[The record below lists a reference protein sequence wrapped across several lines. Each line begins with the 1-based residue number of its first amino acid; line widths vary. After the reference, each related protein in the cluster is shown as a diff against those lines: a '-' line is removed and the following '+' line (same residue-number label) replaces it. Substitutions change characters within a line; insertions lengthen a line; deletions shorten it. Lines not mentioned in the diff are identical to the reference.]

1 MSEYALEIRDLN
13 KSYDNKS
20 ALKGIDLLIKKGEF
34 YGFLGPNG
42 AGKTTTINIIT
53 GLTNKTSGS
62 VKVFGIDVVTEYR
75 RARRLV
81 GLSPQEPNLDFF
93 FPADT
98 VLNLQGGY
106 FGMSSSERK
115 MRTEELLEYFGLTEH
130 RKKPFRKLSGGLKRR
145 LLIARA
151 MMHKPKLLILDEP
164 TAGVDVEL
172 RKKIWDSMLELR
184 ENGTTILLTT
194 HYIEEAEELC
204 DKIAIINK
212 GEIIRDGDKNELM
225 DEIHY
230 QVIEVTPASPVNDIP
245 ELLKEYKC
253 RITKSKTLVFSLDK
267 KTQSMSGLLKALVS
281 ASVEVADLKTES
293 GRLEDLFL
301 RLTGSIATAG

>member
-1 MSEYALEIRDLN
+1 MSEYALEIRDL
-13 KSYDNKS
+13 KKTYDKKI
-20 ALKGIDLLIKKGEF
+20 ALNGINLIIKKGEF

-62 VKVFGIDVVTEYR
+62 VKVFGIDVVDDYR
-75 RARRLV
+75 QARRLV

-115 MRTEELLEYFGLTEH
+115 ARTEELLDYFGLTEH

-172 RKKIWDSMLELR
+172 RRKIWDSMLELK

-204 DKIAIINK
+204 DKIAIINH
-212 GEIIRDGDKNELM
+212 GEIILDGDKNELI

-230 QVIEVTPASPVNDIP
+230 QVIEVTPASPVNEIP
-245 ELLKEYKC
+245 ESLKEYKC
-253 RITKSKTLVFSLDK
+253 RKTKKQTLVFTLDK
-267 KTQSMSGLLKALVS
+267 KTQSMSGLLKALVNS
-281 ASVEVADLKTES
+281 NIEIADLKTES
-293 GRLEDLFL
+293 RRLEDLFL
-301 RLTGSIATAG
+301 KLTGNTEAVS

>member
-1 MSEYALEIRDLN
+1 MSEYALEIRDL
-13 KSYDNKS
+13 KKTYDGKP

-53 GLTNKTSGS
+53 GLTNKKYGS
-62 VKVFGIDVVTEYR
+62 VKVFGIEVVTDYR
-75 RARRLV
+75 RSGRLL

-106 FGMSSSERK
+106 FGMSSSERIA
-115 MRTEELLEYFGLTEH
+115 RTEELLEYFGLTEH

-204 DKIAIINK
+204 DKIAIINN
-212 GEIIRDGDKNELM
+212 GEIVRDGDKNELM
-225 DEIHY
+225 DEIHH
-230 QVIEVTPASPVNDIP
+230 QVIEVTPASPVDDIP
-245 ELLKEYKC
+245 ESLKEYKC
-253 RITKSKTLVFSLDK
+253 MITKKKNLWFSLDK
-267 KTQSMSGLLKALVS
+267 KKQS
-281 ASVEVADLKTES
+281 
-293 GRLEDLFL
+293 
-301 RLTGSIATAG
+301 

>member
-1 MSEYALEIRDLN
+1 MSEYALEIRDL
-13 KSYDNKS
+13 KKTYDGKT

-62 VKVFGIDVVTEYR
+62 VKVFGIDVVTDYK

-115 MRTEELLEYFGLTEH
+115 TRTEELLEYFGLTEH

-204 DKIAIINK
+204 DKIAIINN
-212 GEIIRDGDKNELM
+212 GEIIRDGDKNDLM

-230 QVIEVTPASPVNDIP
+230 QVIEVTPASPVDDIP
-245 ELLKEYKC
+245 ESLKEYKC
-253 RITKSKTLVFSLDK
+253 RITKSKNLVFSLDK
-267 KTQSMSGLLKALVS
+267 KTQSMSGLLKALVNS
-281 ASVEVADLKTES
+281 SIEVADLKTES

-301 RLTGSIATAG
+301 RLTGSTATAG

>member
-1 MSEYALEIRDLN
+1 MSENALEIRNLKKD
-13 KSYDNKS
+13 YDSKP
-20 ALKGIDLLIKKGEF
+20 ALKGIDLTIKKGEF

-62 VKVFGIDVVTEYR
+62 VSVFGKDVVKDYR
-75 RARRLV
+75 EARRLV

-93 FPADT
+93 FPAET

-106 FGMSSSERK
+106 LGMKSHERK
-115 MRTEELLEYFGLTEH
+115 ARTEELLEYFDLVDH
-130 RKKPFRKLSGGLKRR
+130 RKLPFRKLSGGLKRR

-151 MMHKPKLLILDEP
+151 MMHKPKFLILDEP

-172 RKKIWDSMLELR
+172 RRKIWNSMKELR
-184 ENGTTILLTT
+184 NNGTTILLTT
-194 HYIEEAEELC
+194 HYIEEAEALC
-204 DKIAIINK
+204 DKIAIINH
-212 GEIIRDGDKNELM
+212 GEIIRDGDKNDLM

-230 QVIEVTPASPVNDIP
+230 QVIEVTPSSPVEEIP
-245 ELLKEYKC
+245 EVLKEYEC
-253 RITKSKTLVFSLDK
+253 RKTKSRTLVFCLDK
-267 KTQSMSGLLKALVS
+267 KKQSMSGLLKALADS
-281 ASVEVADLKTES
+281 NIEIEDLKTES

-301 RLTGSIATAG
+301 RLTGSTAAAG

>member
-1 MSEYALEIRDLN
+1 MPEFALEIRDLKKTYN
-13 KSYDNKS
+13 STV
-20 ALKGIDLLIKKGEF
+20 ALKGIDLTIEQGEF

-42 AGKTTTINIIT
+42 AGKTTTINIVT

-62 VKVFGIDVVTEYR
+62 VSVFGVDVVSDYR
-75 RARRLV
+75 KARRLV

-106 FGMSSSERK
+106 FGMNARERK
-115 MRTEELLEYFGLTEH
+115 ERTEELLEYFGLTEH

-172 RKKIWDSMLELR
+172 RRKIWNSMTELK

-204 DKIAIINK
+204 DKIAIINN
-212 GEIIRDGDKNELM
+212 GEIIRDAEKNELM
-225 DEIHY
+225 KEIQY
-230 QVIEVTPASPVNDIP
+230 QVIEVIPSSPVGEIS
-245 ELLKEYKC
+245 EALKEYEC
-253 RITKSKTLVFSLDK
+253 RKTKDRTLVFCLDK
-267 KTQSMSGLLKALVS
+267 KTQSMSGLLRALMDS
-281 ASVEVADLKTES
+281 NIEVKDLKTES
-293 GRLEDLFL
+293 GKLEDLFL
-301 RLTGSIATAG
+301 RLTGSTKTAD